1 MDKIATPHVKKYLEA
16 MTFKSLNDY
25 PTPKDYAEIL
35 DSCEVLLA
43 AQITPALSD
52 RVVALP
58 CQSCLAS
65 AALSLRPSAG
75 Q

>member
-1 MDKIATPHVKKYLEA
+1 MDRIATPHVKKYLEA

-43 AQITPALSD
+43 ARTSPCLSD
-52 RVVALP
+52 RAVALT
-58 CQSCLAS
+58 CQ
-65 AALSLRPSAG
+65 R
-75 Q
+75 

>member
-1 MDKIATPHVKKYLEA
+1 MKKYLEA

-43 AQITPALSD
+43 ARTTPALSG
-52 RVVALP
+52 RAVALA
-58 CQSCLAS
+58 CLT
-65 AALSLRPSAG
+65 
-75 Q
+75 